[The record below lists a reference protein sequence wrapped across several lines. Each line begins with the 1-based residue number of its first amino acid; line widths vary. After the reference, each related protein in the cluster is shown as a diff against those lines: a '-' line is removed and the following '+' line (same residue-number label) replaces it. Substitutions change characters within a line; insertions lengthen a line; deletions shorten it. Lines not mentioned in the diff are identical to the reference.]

1 MLQQHQH
8 QRLLLQHLCP
18 LITRRLSREPSP
30 FNNKLLD
37 NIKRNK
43 VRPFKPLSKNGVI
56 IATFHF
62 SDVNV

>member
-1 MLQQHQH
+1 MLQQRQH
-8 QRLLLQHLCP
+8 LRLLLQHRCH

-37 NIKRNK
+37 NPKRNK
-43 VRPFKPLSKNGVI
+43 VRPFKPISKNGVI
-56 IATFHF
+56 IATYHF